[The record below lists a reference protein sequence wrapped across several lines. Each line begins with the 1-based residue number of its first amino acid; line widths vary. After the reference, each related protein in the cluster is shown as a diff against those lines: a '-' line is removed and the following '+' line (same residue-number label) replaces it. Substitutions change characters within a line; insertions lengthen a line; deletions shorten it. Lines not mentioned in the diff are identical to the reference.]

1 MAGLCFVTF
10 LSMHFFFQISIPFYI
25 TGLESHQRLLTTAH
39 FMPRVVRKVKVQSS
53 RGDKGKKE
61 KRQLLLHFTKQ
72 KECFLSVVVT
82 RSSDRAPSEI
92 CGTLKKGNYAFN
104 YKGMRVHR
112 T

>member
-92 CGTLKKGNYAFN
+92 SGTLKKGNYAFN